1 MGSDAVIAQTLLP
14 TVELHQPWLRVDLGR
29 EHRVAGWPVVAPG
42 DGFARFVTWLQV
54 YDADLPRHVDPD
66 AYFLHRAR
74 AEGMAADVGLL
85 TAAEVGR
92 FAVHRRPT
100 PDGAVT
106 MVATVGLGNGESVIP
121 GDAPARSCHRVG
133 TINLL
138 AVSPLPLA
146 PPAMLEAISI
156 VTQGR
161 TAAVM
166 DLCQRT
172 GDGRPITG
180 TGTDCVVVAA
190 PAGLG
195 EKLHCGLHTAL
206 GRALGEA
213 AYAATW
219 EAAARWLEEQVP

>member
-1 MGSDAVIAQTLLP
+1 MIAQTLLP
-14 TVELHQPWLRVDLGR
+14 TVDLRQPWLRVDLGR
-29 EHRVAGWPVVAPG
+29 AHRVVGWPVVAPS
-42 DGFARFVTWLQV
+42 DGMARFVTWLQV
-54 YDADLPRHVDPD
+54 CDSDLPRHVDPD
-66 AYFLHRAR
+66 TYFLHRAR

-85 TAAEVGR
+85 TAAEVAR
-92 FAVHRRPT
+92 FALQRRPT

-106 MVATVGLGNGESVIP
+106 VVVTVGLGNGESVIP
-121 GDAPARSCHRVG
+121 GDAPMHVTPHVG

-138 AVSPLPLA
+138 AVLPLPLA
-146 PPAMLEAISI
+146 PPAMQEAISI

-166 DLCQRT
+166 DLCLRT
-172 GDGRPITG
+172 GDGRPVTG

-190 PAGLG
+190 PHGPA
-195 EKLHCGLHTAL
+195 KQLHCGLHTTL

-219 EAAARWLEEQVP
+219 AAAARWLEELAP